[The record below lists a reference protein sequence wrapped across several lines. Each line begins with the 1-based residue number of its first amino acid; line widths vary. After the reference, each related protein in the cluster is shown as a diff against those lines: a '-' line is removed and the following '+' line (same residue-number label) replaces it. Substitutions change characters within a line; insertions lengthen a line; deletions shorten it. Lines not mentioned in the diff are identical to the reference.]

1 MFLWSLAVGCGCL
14 GLFGIGFS
22 TISAQSRDD
31 LFVAAA
37 GVAPVCRRK
46 GRRHKPGGRQA
57 KPGGGAEA
65 ASYSRYSCDL
75 QREESITDQQRK
87 CQERAAQNG
96 HQIVRELQFADEE
109 VSGTKLKRDGLDA
122 LVKAAA
128 EGRFDVLYFHNLSRL
143 ARESV
148 ITMPVLKQ
156 LVHVHKI
163 RVISVTEGLDS
174 DREGWE
180 MLATILSMQHER
192 YIKDLSDNVFRGQE
206 GNVLAGLS
214 VGDYCFGYGS
224 EPLSSSDKPRRGRNA
239 KPQKIY
245 VINRETAS
253 WVMRI
258 FHWFAVE
265 RRGLSWIARELNRL
279 KAPKD
284 HRASTPLW
292 RHQQLPDLLRNPKY
306 IGWWG
311 WGQRKNVRDPTTG
324 QITQELRPEEEMEKW
339 TRHFPHLQIIDNETF
354 ELAERRLQENEDK
367 YNRSRRE
374 DGKFNGST
382 SEAATAEPRHLLSG
396 LLECEHCRSN
406 WHVGGVK
413 ARYMFCTGH
422 KRGICDCQTKLRRD
436 RAERLILDAIG
447 RQIIADPAWRRAVLD
462 GMSTAWRDC
471 QQTIPSELKSAE
483 DALADVERKI
493 ARLVDVVEQGAQDPD
508 IH

>member
-1 MFLWSLAVGCGCL
+1 MQCKPLNPKGLCFFGRLRSVAVVWGCLALVSAQFQHSLATTCL
-14 GLFGIGFS
+14 LPPRMLRR
-22 TISAQSRDD
+22 SA
-31 LFVAAA
+31 VARGGAS
-37 GVAPVCRRK
+37 
-46 GRRHKPGGRQA
+46 KPGGRQA

-224 EPLSSSDKPRRGRNA
+224 EPLSSSDKPRRRRNA
-239 KPQKIY
+239 KPQKSY

-258 FHWFAVE
+258 FHWFVVE

-311 WGQRKNVRDPTTG
+311 WGQRQNVPRSLD
-324 QITQELRPEEEMEKW
+324 RPDYSGIPAGGGNGKVEAS
-339 TRHFPHLQIIDNETF
+339 FP
-354 ELAERRLQENEDK
+354 A
-367 YNRSRRE
+367 
-374 DGKFNGST
+374 
-382 SEAATAEPRHLLSG
+382 P
-396 LLECEHCRSN
+396 
-406 WHVGGVK
+406 
-413 ARYMFCTGH
+413 
-422 KRGICDCQTKLRRD
+422 
-436 RAERLILDAIG
+436 
-447 RQIIADPAWRRAVLD
+447 AD
-462 GMSTAWRDC
+462 
-471 QQTIPSELKSAE
+471 
-483 DALADVERKI
+483 
-493 ARLVDVVEQGAQDPD
+493 
-508 IH
+508 H